1 MKPLIYTLLSAILT
15 LSVYAQRFPQPELW
29 LRDTAALVT
38 TAKLIIP

>member
-15 LSVYAQRFPQPELW
+15 LSVYAQRFPQPHIW
-29 LRDTAALVT
+29 LQDTATLVA